1 MVDDIVR
8 RLCAQVALETD
19 QRQFEVLIAEL
30 ALIIGQR
37 QQRSNKSELIVGI
50 DNFATDHLEN

>member
-1 MVDDIVR
+1 MVDDVVR

-19 QRQFEVLIAEL
+19 QQKFEVLIAEL

-37 QQRSNKSELIVGI
+37 QQRSEKSEPIIGI
-50 DNFATDHLEN
+50 DNFATD